1 MFAAFAILGAII
13 ALTPIIA
20 VVHGPIGIQSI
31 EIFIAAV
38 LALTAI
44 SLPIGEGR
52 HLSKVIVPVIVCL
65 AVPAI
70 WMVIQTIPLPVPAL
84 VHPIW
89 ASTAAALGKELT
101 GSISIDPGQTLIS
114 LADYGTTIGVLIGA
128 AAITIDRTRAHSF
141 LLLLTGTAAL
151 AGLSFVLVLL
161 ALPSLVEVAKAPLVQ
176 RTLAAQCALSV
187 PISAAA
193 TWHVFEVYERR
204 RSRAEVSFAGFAVT
218 GLACLTPLGICL
230 CALVYSGQV
239 PLLLI
244 AVFGLGIVVAI
255 IVVRRLGVGIL
266 GGGALLGTGLIIMV
280 AVLAARPAT
289 YGDITFRYATSSG
302 PQIELAERL
311 LSDTPWTGSGAGTY
325 EALAPMYDD
334 GTRNPEQIQA
344 PTAAAKAAV
353 ELGKPMLWLVVVMGI
368 ACIGLL
374 VRGSLRR
381 GRDSLYS
388 AAGAGST
395 AVLILESFNDLA
407 RPAGPVVLLAAA
419 AFGLGLAQSVSR
431 TVQSVQSPT

>member
-20 VVHGPIGIQSI
+20 VVHGPIGIQSV

-38 LALTAI
+38 LALIAI

-52 HLSKVIVPVIVCL
+52 HLSKVSVPVIVYL

-70 WMVIQTIPLPVPAL
+70 WMAIQTIPLPFPAL

-89 ASTAAALGKELT
+89 ASTAAVLGKELPS
-101 GSISIDPGQTLIS
+101 SISIDPGQTLIS

-128 AAITIDRTRAHSF
+128 AAVTIDRTRAHSF
-141 LLLLTGTAAL
+141 LLLLAGTAAL
-151 AGLSFVLVLL
+151 AGISFVLVLL
-161 ALPSLVEVAKAPLVQ
+161 AFPFLVEVAEAPLVQ
-176 RTLAAQCALSV
+176 RILAAQCALGV
-187 PISAAA
+187 PISTAA
-193 TWHVFEVYERR
+193 TWHVFEVFERR

-218 GLACLTPLGICL
+218 GLACLTSLGICL
-230 CALVYSGQV
+230 CTLVYSGQV

-255 IVVRRLGVGIL
+255 IVVRRLSVGIL
-266 GGGALLGTGLIIMV
+266 GGGALLGTALIIMV

-289 YGDITFRYATSSG
+289 QDITLRYAASSDQ
-302 PQIELAERL
+302 QIELAERL
-311 LSDTPWTGSGAGTY
+311 LSDTAWTGSGAGTY
-325 EALAPMYDD
+325 EALAPMYED

-344 PTAAAKAAV
+344 PTAAAKVAV
-353 ELGKPMLWLVVVMGI
+353 ELGKPMLWLVMAMGI

-374 VRGSLRR
+374 VRGALRR

-388 AAGAGST
+388 AGAAGST
-395 AVLILESFNDLA
+395 AVFILESFNDLT
-407 RPAGPVVLLAAA
+407 RPAGLVALLAAA

-431 TVQSVQSPT
+431 TILPT